1 MKSEYSEY
9 SEYCEDR
16 GPHRGDTGR
25 TEKLRTINL
34 LSLLA
39 GLGLGALSAA
49 SPGCAPDCS
58 DVGEYTECT
67 SRSGLRYVDCGS
79 SYEFNDGAHFSGAG
93 AASDYCYCGLAQI
106 ECKDGRLASLC
117 NFTPLDGSQALVYDD
132 NTGTSLENGVA
143 KCLGYDACGLITAG
157 CSFGGWYLRCEGNS
171 GTRYVQSNG
180 EVTVA
185 LGAAI
190 QGCNPTDDN
199 GEAKSGHCE
208 DAVDK
213 CSELPNCNLSASC
226 TDDTFPC
233 QENYPGCYE
242 YDSPATCGIDPACK
256 WEVY

>member
-1 MKSEYSEY
+1 M
-9 SEYCEDR
+9 
-16 GPHRGDTGR
+16 
-25 TEKLRTINL
+25 RTINL

-49 SPGCAPDCS
+49 APGCTPDCS
-58 DVGEYTECT
+58 GVDEYTECT

-79 SYEFNDGAHFSGAG
+79 SYEFNDGAHFSGGG

-106 ECKDGRLASLC
+106 ECEDGRLASLC

-143 KCLGYDACGLITAG
+143 KCLGYDTCSLITAG
-157 CSFGGWYLRCEGNS
+157 CSFNGWYLRCETGS

-180 EVTVA
+180 ETTTLQANA
-185 LGAAI
+185 LL
-190 QGCNPTDDN
+190 GCNPTDAD
-199 GEAKSGHCE
+199 GAAKSGRCE

-213 CSELPNCNLSASC
+213 CSALADCSMSAAC
-226 TDDTFPC
+226 YDDLFPC
-233 QENYPGCYE
+233 EENYPSCYD
-242 YDSPATCGIDPACK
+242 YDDPGSCGVDPACK